1 MVFSGEENYNRF
13 TDYNDD
19 NYKIKPLRLVKAD
32 ELLKKYTDIWIK
44 VINSITKNLIVDL
57 SLLKCLKTTIRFYG
71 DEATGFYGKKYLR

>member
-57 SLLKCLKTTIRFYG
+57 SSLK
-71 DEATGFYGKKYLR
+71 DV